1 VLKKSG
7 KMLIAV
13 MVAAVL
19 AGTGVGAA
27 NAQPVATVSAS
38 ASSVDI
44 VALESAYRAVAS
56 PQDYKLALSAYNS
69 LVTGTATSQPALA
82 STATSQ
88 PALASTATSQPA
100 LAGTAARV
108 DLQVCVSI
116 PKWAVVAYAW
126 YVIVGGGATAIVG
139 GFLDATILGLSA
151 GAVLNAIGIGTGIT
165 GTALLYWTDHTSWP
179 KRIACIGW

>member
-1 VLKKSG
+1 
-7 KMLIAV
+7 MLIAV
-13 MVAAVL
+13 MVAAVF

-27 NAQPVATVSAS
+27 NAQPVAS

-56 PQDYKLALSAYNS
+56 PQDYKLAVSAYNS
-69 LVTGTATSQPALA
+69 LVNG
-82 STATSQ
+82 TATSQ

-100 LAGTAARV
+100 LAGTAAHI

-126 YVIVGGGATAIVG
+126 YVIAEGGATAIVG
-139 GFLDATILGLSA
+139 LPA
-151 GAVLNAIGIGTGIT
+151 GAVLNAIGIGKGIT
-165 GTALLYWTDHTSWP
+165 GTVLLYWTDHTSWP

>member
-1 VLKKSG
+1 MLKKSG

-13 MVAAVL
+13 MVAAVF

-27 NAQPVATVSAS
+27 NAQPVAS

-56 PQDYKLALSAYNS
+56 PQDYKLAVFAYNS
-69 LVTGTATSQPALA
+69 LVNG
-82 STATSQ
+82 TATSQ

-100 LAGTAARV
+100 LAGTAAHI

-126 YVIVGGGATAIVG
+126 YVIAEGGATAIVG
-139 GFLDATILGLSA
+139 GFVDATIVGLPA
-151 GAVLNAIGIGTGIT
+151 GAVLNAIGIGKGIT